1 MPLSPSYPV
10 RFTGASAAPSAR
22 TVRALHA
29 ARFHTFSHTTPVTPG
44 VSPSAPVIDRCID
57 ELFSGRAHRRAGAP
71 FTGSLT
77 TGSVVVIRPLGIG
90 VLASPCLVLRAEV
103 ERTAAAVTAEVIYAT
118 LPGHLECGEERF
130 HLLWDRDAGT
140 AAVTVSA
147 FSRAARPLTRLGGPV
162 ARGVQRFMAR
172 RYARAVADPG
182 VGCQDRGVATSSA
195 MWG

>member
-10 RFTGASAAPSAR
+10 RFTGASADPSAR
-22 TVRALHA
+22 TIRALHA
-29 ARFHTFSHTTPVTPG
+29 ARFHIFSHTTPVTPG
-44 VSPSAPVIDRCID
+44 VSLSAPVIDRCID
-57 ELFSGRAHRRAGAP
+57 ELLSGRAHRRAGAP

-77 TGSVVVIRPLGIG
+77 AGSVVVIRPLGIG
-90 VLASPCLVLRAEV
+90 ALASPCLVLRADV

-130 HLLWDRDAGT
+130 HLRWDRDAGT

-162 ARGVQRFMAR
+162 ARGVQRLMAR
-172 RYARAVADPG
+172 RYAAAVADPG
-182 VGCQDRGVATSSA
+182 AGFRN
-195 MWG
+195 